1 MKTKL
6 NMSTQESEDLE
17 EPKPW
22 IISNAFRIFGVI
34 IFTFITVKLGLT
46 ENLSF
51 LRFYENQPGE
61 NESIYW
67 ILVFGMMLEL
77 VAIIR
82 LFYLVTRIN
91 RRFRHLPTASSL
103 PNLVPEISNPG
114 LKYGFCNKVI
124 SER

>member
-1 MKTKL
+1 
-6 NMSTQESEDLE
+6 MSTQESEDFE

-22 IISNAFRIFGVI
+22 IISNAGRILAVI
-34 IFTFITVKLGLT
+34 IFIMSTVKLGLT

-67 ILVFGMMLEL
+67 ILAFGMMLEL
-77 VAIIR
+77 AAVIC

-91 RRFRHLPTASSL
+91 RRFCHLPAASLL